1 MLSKKGIIK
10 STMRKNKTELP
21 KRLHN
26 TKGPEGGGEK
36 KTHFR
41 VSQIQAPQIHESIIL
56 CSLSE
61 LAIFSSYS
69 NAVLPSF

>member
-41 VSQIQAPQIHESIIL
+41 VSQI
-56 CSLSE
+56 
-61 LAIFSSYS
+61 
-69 NAVLPSF
+69 